1 MRLLVHLLVLGM
13 SMVLI
18 LLSKQPRS
26 PDLKSQ
32 KYASSSEM
40 KERRF
45 LALEVHLPI

>member
-13 SMVLI
+13 SMALI

-45 LALEVHLPI
+45 LALQVHLPI